1 MGGSWGSPGIPG
13 SLVGQPFG
21 QFAAPAS
28 TSDASA
34 MADINRYLYL
44 RSHPR
49 DLIGIPS
56 FPPIVKRNVT
66 TELPVWQSR
75 SERGLDPWISLE
87 GSQAAGRSHS
97 ALRKEG

>member
-1 MGGSWGSPGIPG
+1 
-13 SLVGQPFG
+13 
-21 QFAAPAS
+21 
-28 TSDASA
+28 

-87 GSQAAGRSHS
+87 GSQAAGGGSHS
-97 ALRKEG
+97 ALRKEGS